1 MKRNGTFSRKP
12 NSSKQILAERMS
24 PGRLGE
30 GSGSSVSRIAVCWR
44 GVDVIRRPAAARRVA
59 SALGNAVERH
69 AYNYSTAPLRSPST
83 PADLTTL
90 TTDISRTASH
100 VNVTLVL
107 IYMSP
112 VPLYVILLL
121 CTFRFGQLLLYQL
134 LNSWNLRKNPII
146 KILRL
151 WCNM

>member
-1 MKRNGTFSRKP
+1 MKINGTFSRKP
-12 NSSKQILAERMS
+12 NSSKQIIAERMS
-24 PGRLGE
+24 PGCLGE

-44 GVDVIRRPAAARRVA
+44 GVDVIRRPAARRVA
-59 SALGNAVERH
+59 SALGNALERH

-83 PADLTTL
+83 PVLTAL

-107 IYMSP
+107 IYKSP

-134 LNSWNLRKNPII
+134 LNSWNLRKNFIM